1 MIKNYLKIAL
11 RNLRKYKTY
20 AVINMAGLAVGM
32 AGCLLIVL
40 FVQDELNYER
50 FHDNADRIVR
60 LVEDQVQGDRVGRLA
75 TTYTPLAPALTTE
88 FPAVEAAVRFY
99 PYPVLVRYGDA
110 KKFQEDHF
118 VLADSTVF
126 DVFSFR
132 LIRGEADAAL
142 AQPFTV
148 VLTASTA
155 RKYFDDADPIGQVLT
170 VRDDDG
176 ERDYTVTG
184 VVEDAPRNSHL
195 QFDMLASYSSSRIFA
210 PWMHSRGNWDWP
222 PIYTYAL
229 LADGADPAALEAQ
242 LPALAQKYMGERRS
256 SYRTLLLEPLT
267 RIRLFSQRE
276 NEPSPTSDIT
286 YVSIF
291 SLIAFFIL
299 LIACINF
306 MNLATA
312 RAANRAREVGMRKVL
327 GAQRTQLIRQFLSE
341 SILLAMLAMVLA
353 IVLIELLLPAL
364 NAVSGKALTTA
375 SLFHWTTPLAL
386 LAMVLFVGVLAGS
399 YPAFYLS
406 ASRPIRS
413 LRGAKERGGSAAAT
427 LRKGLVVFQFAV
439 SIVLI
444 VGTTIIF
451 RQLDYIQNQR
461 LGFDKEHVVVVPLR
475 DQADQINSAAL
486 KQQWQQIPNV
496 LSVAATSGVPG
507 IASGLHDFWVFP
519 DNTRQDSLELMT
531 LTVDHDFV
539 ETLGLDLLAGR
550 DFSEDFPTDATEAFL
565 INESA
570 AKKLGWTDPIGQE
583 FTLRYYVYDAIMKRG
598 AVIGLVRDFQYH
610 SLHRA
615 IDPTVLHI
623 VTASYYSDYITA
635 RIGPRDVPKTLARMA
650 ERWQSFNADRP
661 FEYVF
666 LDETFDALYRAE
678 ERLGRL
684 FGYFSILAIL
694 IACLGL
700 FGLAAFT
707 AEQRTKEIGVRK
719 VMGATVGGIV
729 MLLSKDLLK
738 LIAVAFVV
746 GAPLAYVAMN
756 QWLLGFADRVALSW
770 PIFLTAGLAALGIAW
785 LTVGYHALKAAL
797 ADPVTALRYE

>member
-1 MIKNYLKIAL
+1 MLKNYVKIAL
-11 RNLRKYKTY
+11 RNLQKYKTY
-20 AVINMAGLAVGM
+20 AVINMAGLAVGL
-32 AGCLLIVL
+32 ASCLLIVL
-40 FVQDELNYER
+40 YVQDELSYDR
-50 FHDNADRIVR
+50 FHEKAERIYR
-60 LVEDQVQGDRVGRLA
+60 IVEDQQLEDRVSHLA
-75 TTYTPLAPALTTE
+75 TTYTPLAPALATE
-88 FPAVEAAVRFY
+88 FPAVEAAVRLY
-99 PYPVLVRYGDA
+99 PYPVLVRYGEA

-132 LIRGEADAAL
+132 LIRGEAHTAL
-142 AQPFTV
+142 AEPFTV

-155 RKYFDDADPIGQVLT
+155 RKYFGDADPIGQVLT

-176 ERDYTVTG
+176 ENDYRVTG
-184 VVEDAPRNSHL
+184 VMEDVPRTSHI
-195 QFDMLASYSSSRIFA
+195 QFDFLASFSSSRIFA
-210 PWMHSRGNWDWP
+210 PWMHGRDNWFWP
-222 PIYTYAL
+222 PLYTYAL
-229 LADGADPAALEAQ
+229 LADGADPATLEAQ
-242 LPALAQKYMGERRS
+242 LPALIEKYMGENSAATHRFA
-256 SYRTLLLEPLT
+256 LQPLT

-276 NEPSPTSDIT
+276 NELTPNSDIT

-291 SLIAFFIL
+291 SVIAFFIL

-312 RAANRAREVGMRKVL
+312 QAAGRAREVGMRKVL
-327 GAQRTQLIRQFLSE
+327 GAQRAQLIRQFLSE
-341 SILLAMLAMVLA
+341 SILLASLAMVLA
-353 IVLIELLLPAL
+353 LVLVELLLPAL
-364 NAVSGKALTTA
+364 NAVSGKMLSTA
-375 SLFHWTTPLAL
+375 SLVHWATPLAL
-386 LAMVLFVGVLAGS
+386 MAMVLLVGLLAGS

-406 ASRPIRS
+406 AFRPIRS
-413 LRGAKERGGSAAAT
+413 RRGATERGGSAAAA
-427 LRKGLVVFQFAV
+427 LRKGLVVFQFTV

-444 VGTTIIF
+444 IGTTIIY

-461 LGFDKEHVVVVPLR
+461 LGFDKEYVVVVPLR
-475 DQADQINSAAL
+475 DQADQINNAAL

-507 IASGLHDFWVFP
+507 IRDGLHDFWVFP
-519 DNTRQDSLELMT
+519 DNTRRDSLELMT

-539 ETLGLDLLAGR
+539 ETLGLELLAGR
-550 DFSEDFPTDATEAFL
+550 DFSEDFPTDATDAFL

-570 AKKLGWTDPIGQE
+570 ARKLGWIDPVGRE
-583 FTLRYYVYDAIMKRG
+583 FTLQYYVEGEIMKRG
-598 AVIGLVRDFQYH
+598 AVVGLVRDFQYH

-623 VTASYYSDYITA
+623 VPASYYSDYLTA
-635 RIGPRDVPKTLARMA
+635 RISPHDVPETLARMA
-650 ERWQSFNADRP
+650 DDWQSFNTERP

-684 FGYFSILAIL
+684 FGYFSILAIV

-729 MLLSKDLLK
+729 LLLSKDLLK

-746 GAPLAYVAMN
+746 GAPLAYVVMS
-756 QWLLGFADRVALSW
+756 QWLLGFADRVALTW
-770 PIFLTAGLAALGIAW
+770 PIFLMAGLAALGIAW
-785 LTVGYHALKAAL
+785 LTVGYHAVKAAL
-797 ADPVTALRYE
+797 ADPVKALRYE